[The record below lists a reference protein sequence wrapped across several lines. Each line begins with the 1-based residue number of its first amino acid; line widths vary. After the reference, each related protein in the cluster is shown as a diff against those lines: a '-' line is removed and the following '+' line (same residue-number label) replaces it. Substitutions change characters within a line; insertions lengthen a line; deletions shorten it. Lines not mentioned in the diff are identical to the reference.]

1 MIWLAVGILL
11 LFRRRKEEMPL
22 NIKNERVSH
31 LATQVAAE
39 TGESI
44 TDAVGVA
51 LEERLKSLRRQK
63 QREGLADRL
72 MELGRRCASHAP
84 AAWLTRNF
92 DEELYD
98 AQGLPR

>member
-39 TGESI
+39 TGEPI

-63 QREGLADRL
+63 QRKVGGSPHGARPAMRKPRPGSLADPQLR
-72 MELGRRCASHAP
+72 
-84 AAWLTRNF
+84 
-92 DEELYD
+92 
-98 AQGLPR
+98 